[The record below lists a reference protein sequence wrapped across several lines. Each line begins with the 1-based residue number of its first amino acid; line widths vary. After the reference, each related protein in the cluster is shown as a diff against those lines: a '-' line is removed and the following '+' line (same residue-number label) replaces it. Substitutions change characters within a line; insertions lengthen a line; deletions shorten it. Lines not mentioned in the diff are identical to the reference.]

1 MAVHHGR
8 EVVQTVGQC
17 QGLWIGHSLP
27 HLLDTT
33 VNVAK
38 VWIDALHGLA
48 VNNGLQTEHTMS
60 GWVVRTDIHH
70 IVVIVETALLGFY
83 QMSVGT
89 QRVLYGEVVLWL
101 VGAGELVGLRTHVEV
116 LAQWMTLEVGAQEKS
131 AHVWMTQELDANEV
145 EHLALQQV
153 SHLPKIDDCR
163 NHIAAIHLLGDGLY
177 RAALVG
183 LSILK
188 NIDTSETFL
197 TEVFTDDGNKV
208 VEMLLRNTLDRGSFV
223 YFHSNAPFRQA

>member
-1 MAVHHGR
+1 MAVHHRR

-17 QGLWIGHSLP
+17 QSLRIGHSLP
-27 HLLDTT
+27 HLLDTA
-33 VNVAK
+33 VNVTE

-48 VNNGLQTEHTMS
+48 VDNGLQTEHTVG

-70 IVVIVETALLGFY
+70 IVVIVKTALLGFY

-101 VGAGELVGLRTHVEV
+101 VGAGELVCLRIHIEV
-116 LAQWMTLEVGAQEKS
+116 LAQWMSLEVGAKEKS
-131 AHVWMTQELDANEV
+131 AHVWMTQELDADEI

-163 NHIAAIHLLGDGLY
+163 NHITAIHLLGDGLY

-208 VEMLLRNTLDRGSFV
+208 VEMLLVLQLRHF
-223 YFHSNAPFRQA
+223 